1 MQKTRVMVVEDESI
15 VAKNIQTRLKQLG
28 YIVPVTVS
36 SGEEALEKIESVR
49 PHIVLMDVVLDGEM
63 DGIQTAEVIYNK
75 YKTPVVYLTAYADDE
90 TLERAKRSTPFGYIV
105 KPFEVKELKSVIEIA
120 LNSYNKHSE
129 LRETSERLEGS
140 FNILESCILVIDNK
154 GKITFAN
161 KQSEMALG
169 LDKEALFAKDLDKIV
184 KIPYENSVEDVYSKN
199 NHMHTEL
206 VTINKPNVPICIDS
220 SPIHNDKGAFIGCL
234 IKFQI
239 ASESGAVACTKTYQP
254 ASNRHTGAAISV
266 GILASPRLVLEGIR
280 NIIEKQ
286 DGFNIVFEETEAS
299 SLVDQINRNEPDIIC
314 IENNVPDLDL
324 NTALEYIE
332 NSGYSS
338 KVILLLNKFN
348 NAFLI
353 NTLTSGVRGCLTSTS
368 ESTQLVEAIR
378 TVHNGNIWL
387 EIDTLNQI
395 LPKMVSQT
403 KKKKYSLGSHN
414 LTRREEE
421 IARLI
426 LRGNSNKKIASKLY
440 ITEKTVKTHLTKIF
454 KKLGI
459 NNRLELAVK
468 FNTAAQ

>member
-1 MQKTRVMVVEDESI
+1 M
-15 VAKNIQTRLKQLG
+15 
-28 YIVPVTVS
+28 
-36 SGEEALEKIESVR
+36 
-49 PHIVLMDVVLDGEM
+49 
-63 DGIQTAEVIYNK
+63 
-75 YKTPVVYLTAYADDE
+75 
-90 TLERAKRSTPFGYIV
+90 
-105 KPFEVKELKSVIEIA
+105 
-120 LNSYNKHSE
+120 
-129 LRETSERLEGS
+129 
-140 FNILESCILVIDNK
+140 
-154 GKITFAN
+154 
-161 KQSEMALG
+161 
-169 LDKEALFAKDLDKIV
+169 
-184 KIPYENSVEDVYSKN
+184 
-199 NHMHTEL
+199 
-206 VTINKPNVPICIDS
+206 
-220 SPIHNDKGAFIGCL
+220 
-234 IKFQI
+234 
-239 ASESGAVACTKTYQP
+239 
-254 ASNRHTGAAISV
+254 
-266 GILASPRLVLEGIR
+266 
-280 NIIEKQ
+280 
-286 DGFNIVFEETEAS
+286 
-299 SLVDQINRNEPDIIC
+299 
-314 IENNVPDLDL
+314 PDLDL

-395 LPKMVSQT
+395 LPKMVTQT

>member
-1 MQKTRVMVVEDESI
+1 MQKTKVLVVEDESI

-28 YIVPVTVS
+28 YVVPVTVS
-36 SGEEALEKIESVR
+36 SGEEALEKIEGIK
-49 PHIVLMDVVLDGEM
+49 PDIVLMDVVLDGKM

-75 YKTPVVYLTAYADDE
+75 YKTPVVYLTAYADDQ
-90 TLERAKRSTPFGYIV
+90 TLERAKRTTPFGYIV

-120 LNSYNKHSE
+120 LSSYNTHSE
-129 LRETSERLEGS
+129 LKETSERLKNS
-140 FNILESCILVIDNK
+140 FNTLETCILIIDRN
-154 GKITFAN
+154 GNITFAN
-161 KQSEMALG
+161 NQSELALG
-169 LDKEALFAKDLDKIV
+169 LNKESLLGRELESIIKLPD
-184 KIPYENSVEDVYSKN
+184 ENTLEDIYINN
-199 NHMHTEL
+199 NHIHTEL
-206 VTINKPNVPICIDS
+206 TAINKPNLPICIDS
-220 SPIHNDKGAFIGCL
+220 NPISNDKDALVGSL

-239 ASESGAVACTKTYQP
+239 ASDNNTVPCTKI
-254 ASNRHTGAAISV
+254 ASTATSSSTGQTISV

-280 NIIEKQ
+280 NIVEKQ
-286 DGFNIVFEETEAS
+286 NDFNIVFEETESS
-299 SLVDQINRNEPDIIC
+299 SLITKIDEKKPDIIC

-324 NTALEYIE
+324 NNVLDYIE
-332 NSGYSS
+332 SSGYSS

-353 NTLTSGVRGCLTSTS
+353 STLVSGVKGCLTSTS

-387 EIDTLNQI
+387 EVDTLNQI
-395 LPKMVSQT
+395 LPKMVSHT
-403 KKKKYSLGSHN
+403 KKKKHSLGNHN

-421 IARLI
+421 IAKLI
-426 LRGNSNKKIASKLY
+426 LKGNSNKKIASKLY

-459 NNRLELAVK
+459 SNRLELAVK